1 MNQRIGRIERADRVG
16 DDDVHLLERVCQRDA
31 AAHRTLFD
39 RYYPRLFAFVQ
50 RRVRDGALA
59 EELVADVFFEV
70 WRNAERFR
78 GQSQVSTWLFG
89 IAHFK
94 TMAALRQGRRGMR
107 GATRGADVATL
118 QRVADA
124 RDPTAS
130 LEARGELRRLR
141 RLLDTL
147 PENQREV
154 MEMVFL
160 EGTPYAE
167 AAERLGVPEATIK
180 TRISRARS
188 RLRREM
194 GGRIGPSARAGS
206 SGRGIE

>member
-1 MNQRIGRIERADRVG
+1 VELREGVCTVSERIHRAGEADPSDASLIDRVR
-16 DDDVHLLERVCQRDA
+16 ERDA
-31 AAHRTLFD
+31 GAHRTLFY

-50 RRVRDGALA
+50 RRVTDGALA

-70 WRNAERFR
+70 WRNADRFR
-78 GQSQVSTWLFG
+78 GESQVSTWMFG

-94 TMAALRQGRRGMR
+94 TMAALRQSRRGIR
-107 GATRGADVATL
+107 GATRNAGVEYL
-118 QRVADA
+118 HRVPDL
-124 RDPTAS
+124 RDPNAS
-130 LEARGELRRLR
+130 LEARGDLRRLR
-141 RLLDTL
+141 RVLDGL

-154 MEMVFL
+154 LEMVFL
-160 EGTPYAE
+160 EGMPYAE

-194 GGRIGPSARAGS
+194 GTGVGRTA
-206 SGRGIE
+206 E